1 MPPTNIDIAN
11 IFEETADLLEIDG
24 ANTFR
29 IRAYRQAAENIDD
42 LGRSLSDM
50 VVADED
56 LTKIPGIGK
65 DLAGAIREL
74 VQTGEYSELMSIRR
88 RINPSLRELLRI
100 PGIGPK
106 KIKRLHDELGIA
118 NLDDLQRAV
127 ETHQLATL
135 SGFGAKTEE
144 KIARE
149 LETGRTKKA
158 RRRWADVEKVALEF
172 EAMLRA
178 LPEVQAA
185 DVAGSFRRKRDT
197 VGDLDVLASST
208 EPKPVIEA
216 FVNFERVAQIAGQGD
231 TRAAVVLRDGLAVD
245 LRVVPPESYGAALHY
260 FTGSKD
266 HNLFLRYRAIER
278 GWKVNEYGVYKE
290 DGAQIAGKTEPE
302 MYETFGYTYIEPE
315 LRETR
320 GEYEASAKGTLP
332 KLITVEDIRGDIH
345 AHSTWSDGKSTIEE
359 MAQAAIEHGYDY
371 MAITDH
377 SPRLAMTNGLDP
389 AELRRQAEEIREVQS
404 RFPDIT
410 ILHGNEVDILKD
422 GSLDQP
428 DDILAELDI
437 VIASVHSYFDLS
449 RDEQTERLLK
459 VIKNP
464 YVRIIGHPH
473 GRLLTQREGIEFDQE
488 KVFTAARE
496 AGVAM
501 EINADPHRLDLDD
514 RSAFFAREL
523 GLKFV
528 INTDAH
534 RTTGYD
540 LMRYGINQARRAWL
554 EPKDV
559 LNTLPL
565 KKFLAALRPKL

>member
-42 LGRSLSDM
+42 LGRSLAGM
-50 VVADED
+50 IAADED
-56 LTKIPGIGK
+56 LTTIPGIGK

-106 KIKRLHDELGIA
+106 KIKRLHEELAIN
-118 NLDDLQRAV
+118 NLDDLERAV
-127 ETHQLATL
+127 DTHQLATL

-178 LPEVQAA
+178 LPEVEAA

-208 EPKPVIEA
+208 EPLPVIEA

-266 HNLFLRYRAIER
+266 HNMFLRYKAIDR

-290 DGAQIAGKTEPE
+290 DGTQIAGKTETE
-302 MYETFGYTYIEPE
+302 MYETFGYTYMEPE
-315 LRETR
+315 LRENR
-320 GEYEASAKGTLP
+320 GEYEASAEGKLP
-332 KLITVEDIRGDIH
+332 GLIEVEDIRGDIH

-359 MAQAAIEHGYDY
+359 MARAAIEHGYEY

-389 AELRRQAEEIREVQS
+389 EELRRQAREIKEVQAKI
-404 RFPDIT
+404 PEIT

-437 VIASVHSYFDLS
+437 VITSVHSYFDLS

-459 VIKNP
+459 VIENP

-473 GRLLTQREGIEFDQE
+473 GRLLTQREGIQFDQE

-496 AGVAM
+496 AGVVM

-514 RSAFFAREL
+514 RSAMFAREL

-540 LMRYGINQARRAWL
+540 LMRFGIYQARRAWL

-565 KKFLAALRPKL
+565 KKFLTSLRPKP